1 MSEELQELL
10 PSPLQRDSN
19 YRALND
25 LLDRAGALDLTKL
38 LVYWLDI
45 VDASALPVL
54 AKQFH
59 VMGLEGWEFAHTEA
73 EQRALLKQA
82 VELHRRKGTLWAVR
96 QGVKRYDPDLDV
108 QEWFEYG
115 GQPYYFRLT
124 GGTGQITLRQ
134 AVEMFHTVEALKSL
148 RSKLEGGIE
157 GREVIQ
163 HTSRF
168 LTAVTMRVETES
180 TRQIQG
186 NAGASVL
193 LRPFTRLEV
202 NPARTQPPPVIKT
215 GRAYCAAYTR
225 IEVKLW

>member
-82 VELHRRKGTLWAVR
+82 VELHRYKGTPWAVR
-96 QGVKRYDPDLDV
+96 QGIKRYDPNLDI

-115 GQPYYFRLT
+115 GRPFHVRLT
-124 GGTGQITLRQ
+124 GGTERLTLRQ
-134 AVEMFHTVEALKSL
+134 AVELFHTVEALKSL
-148 RSKLEGGIE
+148 RSKLDGGIE
-157 GREVIQ
+157 GQETVR

-168 LTAVTMRVETES
+168 LTAVTMRVETEAQE
-180 TRQIQG
+180 QILG
-186 NAGASVL
+186 NAGAAVIA
-193 LRPFTRLEV
+193 RPFTKLEV
-202 NPARTQPPPVIKT
+202 NPIKTQPAPVIQP
-215 GRAYCAAYTR
+215 GRVYCAALTR
-225 IEVKLW
+225 IEVVL

>member
-1 MSEELQELL
+1 MSEELQDLL
-10 PSPLQRDSN
+10 PAPLQRDAN

-38 LVYWLDI
+38 LIYWLDI

-82 VELHRRKGTLWAVR
+82 VELHRRKGTPWAVR
-96 QGVKRYDPDLDV
+96 QGIRRYDPNLDI
-108 QEWFEYG
+108 QEWFAYG
-115 GQPYYFRLT
+115 GQPFYFRLT
-124 GGTGQITLRQ
+124 GGTATLSLRQ
-134 AVEMFHTVEALKSL
+134 AVEMFHTIESLKSL
-148 RSKLEGGIE
+148 RSKLDGGIE
-157 GREVIQ
+157 GQETAQ

-168 LTAVTMRVETES
+168 LTAVTVRVETES
-180 TRQIQG
+180 TRQVQG

-193 LRPFTRLEV
+193 LRPFMRLEV
-202 NPARTQPPPVIKT
+202 NPVRTQPLPVIQT
-215 GRAYCAAYTR
+215 GRAYCAAYMR
-225 IEVKLW
+225 IEVKL

>member
-10 PSPLQRDSN
+10 PAPLQRDSN

-82 VELHRRKGTLWAVR
+82 VELHRRKGTPWAVR
-96 QGVKRYDPDLDV
+96 QGVRRYDPHLDI

-115 GQPYYFRLT
+115 GQPFYFRLT
-124 GGTGQITLRQ
+124 GGTAALSLRQ
-134 AVEMFHTVEALKSL
+134 AVELFHTIESLKSL
-148 RSKLEGGIE
+148 RSKLDGEITGQE
-157 GREVIQ
+157 TLS
-163 HTSRF
+163 HTSKF
-168 LTAVTMRVETES
+168 LTAVTMRVESGNE
-180 TRQIQG
+180 RQPQG
-186 NAGASVL
+186 NAGAVVL
-193 LRPFTRLEV
+193 LKPVTRLEV
-202 NPARTQPPPVIKT
+202 SLTRTQPPPVIQA
-215 GRAYCAAYTR
+215 GRVYCAVYNR
-225 IEVKLW
+225 IEVKL